1 LENWHEVVGAIHI
14 HSIDSDGTKSIPE
27 IAKIGDRMGLDFL
40 IFSDHMTL
48 KSYQAGFEGV
58 YGKTLV
64 IIGYEIHDGENKNH
78 YLAFNLKET
87 LPFGLTPLEYVK
99 QVKEKGGFGIIA
111 HPDEIRKDLP
121 KYPAYPWTAWEA
133 KEFDGIEIWNQMSE
147 WMEKLTRFNQVKMLF
162 SPRKSLD
169 SPTER
174 ILSKWDELNLKRKV
188 CGIGAV
194 DAHAHPYKLGPLK
207 LTIFPYE
214 VQFKSIRTHLV
225 LDRPLSSEAEKGKA
239 QIFTALLNC
248 NVFASNH
255 RRGDAKGFLF
265 FAQGKKCFA
274 RIGEQ
279 MNLEESPE
287 LIVKTPAK
295 AEIRVVHNGKL
306 IIKAKGK
313 ELAYRPEEKGIYRV
327 EAFKGDKGWIFS
339 NHIRIV

>member
-1 LENWHEVVGAIHI
+1 
-14 HSIDSDGTKSIPE
+14 
-27 IAKIGDRMGLDFL
+27 MGLNFL

-48 KSYQAGFEGV
+48 KSYQTGVEGC

-64 IIGYEIHDGENKNH
+64 IIGYEIHDRENKNH
-78 YLAFNLKET
+78 YLAFNLRET

-121 KYPAYPWTAWEA
+121 KYPAYPWTAWGA
-133 KEFDGIEIWNQMSE
+133 QEFDGIEIWNQMSE
-147 WMEKLTRFNQVKMLF
+147 WLEKLTRFNQVKMLF

-174 ILSKWDELNLKRKV
+174 VLSKWDELNLKRKV
-188 CGIGAV
+188 FGIGAI

-225 LDRPLSSEAEKGKA
+225 LNQPLSSDFEKGKA
-239 QIFTALLNC
+239 QIFSALLNC

-265 FAQGKKCFA
+265 YAEGKKIIA
-274 RIGEQ
+274 RIGEEI
-279 MNLEESPE
+279 NLEESPE

-295 AEIRVVHNGKL
+295 AEIRLIHNGKL
-306 IIKAKGK
+306 IYKTKGK
-313 ELAYRPEEKGIYRV
+313 ELIHQPKEKGIYRV
-327 EAFKGDKGWIFS
+327 EVFKGDKGWIFS
-339 NHIRIV
+339 NHIKIV